1 MEAVETTGKESL
13 SLSDWLITLLITA
26 IPFVGF
32 IMLFVWAFSSNIPIS
47 KSNWAKATLI
57 LMVIGIALTL
67 VILFIFGAT
76 ILGLFDSG
84 IINPNEY

>member
-1 MEAVETTGKESL
+1 MEAAEAKKNESL

-32 IMLFVWAFSSNIPIS
+32 IMLFVWAFSNNIPTS

-57 LMVIGIALTL
+57 FIAIGIALTI
-67 VILFIFGAT
+67 VILAVFGAVFWGMIDT
-76 ILGLFDSG
+76 GMMNST
-84 IINPNEY
+84 EY